1 MLDVSPPDLVSVARE
16 AGFDLL
22 SLRVIAPIPGEWPWP
37 MTAGAPTLEE
47 TARRLYLTSV
57 RVLSVEV
64 VLVVTGVPAQRLRT
78 RRNPDVKAMDAAIS

>member
-1 MLDVSPPDLVSVARE
+1 
-16 AGFDLL
+16 
-22 SLRVIAPIPGEWPWP
+22 

-64 VLVVTGVPAQRLRT
+64 VRVFTSVLAQRLQT